1 VLLVVSLLH
10 RATIG
15 AEILASCSGSYGRG
29 PSLDRFCWKYWSM
42 AGMLRPPSLEEVPVQ
57 CGKLGS
63 SRVGEQFTTKM
74 EVCGRRVTTD
84 QALTLRFRRSGPDF
98 Q

>member
-1 VLLVVSLLH
+1 
-10 RATIG
+10 
-15 AEILASCSGSYGRG
+15 
-29 PSLDRFCWKYWSM
+29 
-42 AGMLRPPSLEEVPVQ
+42 MLRPPSLEEVPVQ
-57 CGKLGS
+57 CGKLGAGDDEGREGA